1 MSTDLGKNCFVIM
14 PISTPIESAAQ
25 YGNDDEHFRHVL
37 DYLFRPAA
45 ENAGFNMIP
54 PNFAG
59 SSLIPADIVAQLE
72 QSDLVLC
79 DISSLNPNVFLE
91 LGIRIALNK
100 PVAMVKDGLTD
111 RIPFDT
117 STIGHYTYDES
128 LSAWTLEDQITGL
141 AEHIRK
147 VDSSGAENAM
157 WKYFG
162 MRLQGGA
169 PVGEEGIGGQ
179 LDFIMQRLDQLG
191 SRFESG
197 SPTPLQ
203 RHTSHSENFQ
213 ELVDDMNRLLSGVVL
228 AIVDMSDGVARMT
241 LTRHISPA
249 SESALIQR
257 ARLKYGYLLLI
268 TIRDDSNS
276 E

>member
-14 PISTPIESAAQ
+14 PISTPIESASH
-25 YGNDDEHFRHVL
+25 YGNDEEHFRHVL
-37 DYLFRPAA
+37 DHLFRPAV
-45 ENAGFNMIP
+45 EKAGFNMIP

-117 STIGHYTYDES
+117 ITIGHYTYDES

-141 AEHIRK
+141 AEHIGQ
-147 VDSSGAENAM
+147 VESSGTENAM

-169 PVGEEGIGGQ
+169 PEGEEGISGQ
-179 LDFIMQRLDQLG
+179 LDFIMQRLDRLG

-197 SPTPLQ
+197 SPTTPQ
-203 RHTSHSENFQ
+203 RHPESFQ
-213 ELVDDMNRLLSGVVL
+213 ELVDDMNTVLSSVMVG
-228 AIVDMSDGVARMT
+228 IVESSPGVAHMT

-249 SESALIQR
+249 AENAVIQR
-257 ARLKYGYLLLI
+257 ARLKYGYSLLI
-268 TIRDDSNS
+268 DFRDGDNS

>member
-25 YGNDDEHFRHVL
+25 YGHDEEHFRHVL
-37 DYLFRPAA
+37 DHLFRPAV
-45 ENAGFNMIP
+45 EKAGFNLIS

-72 QSDLVLC
+72 RSDLVLC

-111 RIPFDT
+111 KIPFDT
-117 STIGHYTYDES
+117 ITIGHYTYDQS
-128 LSAWTLEDQITGL
+128 LSVWTLEDQITGL
-141 AEHIRK
+141 AEHIRQ
-147 VDSSGAENAM
+147 VDSSGTENAM

-169 PVGEEGIGGQ
+169 PEGEEGIGGQ

-191 SRFESG
+191 SHFESS
-197 SPTPLQ
+197 SPISIQ
-203 RHTSHSENFQ
+203 RYPERFQ
-213 ELVDDMNRLLSGVVL
+213 ALVDDLNGVLGNVMSGIVESNPGVAYL
-228 AIVDMSDGVARMT
+228 TLTSEIPPAVANAIVHRA
-241 LTRHISPA
+241 
-249 SESALIQR
+249 QR
-257 ARLKYGYLLLI
+257 KYGYILDI
-268 TIRDDSNS
+268 GVETT
-276 E
+276 